1 MFMRTMKNYLKKE
14 DTVKSQD
21 IFIDFS
27 KKGKKKK
34 KRGGGGDSWKIK
46 DELPTFHS

>member
-27 KKGKKKK
+27 KKKKI
-34 KRGGGGDSWKIK
+34 GWGEDSWKIK

>member
-21 IFIDFS
+21 IFIDFN
-27 KKGKKKK
+27 KKKK
-34 KRGGGGDSWKIK
+34 KNWVGGRFLKN
-46 DELPTFHS
+46 